1 MSDFDNDITTINIED
16 ELKQSYLD
24 YAMSVIVGRAL
35 PDVRDG
41 LKPVHRRVLFAMSE
55 LNNVYNRAYMKS
67 ARIVGDVIG
76 KYHPHGDTA
85 AYDTIVRM
93 AQTFNMR
100 YPLVDG
106 QGNFGSL
113 DGDSAA
119 AMRYTEIRMKKIA
132 HELLADLDKET
143 VDFTDNYDGTLQ
155 MPVVLPSKVPN
166 LLVNGSSGIAVGMAT
181 NIPPHNLTE
190 VVNACLALIDNPDI
204 DTDGLM
210 EHIQGPDF
218 PTGAIINGRAGIVMA
233 YRTGRGRIQVR
244 ARCEVFTDE
253 KTHRD
258 TIIIQEI
265 PFQLNRARLIERI
278 AELVKE
284 KKIEGISEL
293 RDESST
299 DTRIVIELRRG
310 EVGEVVL
317 NNLYA
322 QTQLQTVFGIN
333 IVALV
338 EGQPRVLNL
347 KEVLVAFVLH
357 RREVITRRTVFLL
370 RRARTRG
377 HILEGLAVALSNIDP
392 VIELIKSSANA
403 QEAKDRLIATSW
415 RSDNVQK
422 MLERAGPD
430 AARPDE
436 LDARYGLKENGD
448 YFLSPEQ
455 AQSILEMRLNRLT
468 GLEQQRLLSE
478 YEEIVS
484 TISELLI
491 ILNQPERLM
500 EIIREELTEIR
511 EEYGDERRTE
521 IIGTQEDLT
530 TEDLITEQDMVVTLS
545 NSGYAK
551 TQPITDYQA
560 QRRGGRGRSASA
572 VKDED
577 FIEHL
582 MVAST
587 HDTILCFTNKGKVY
601 WLRVFEIPVA
611 SRAARGRPLVNI
623 LPLGADERITAML
636 PVREYRDDQF
646 IFMATANGTVKK
658 TPLMEFARRRSSGL
672 IAIELDEDNTL
683 VGASI
688 TQGDSDV
695 MLFTSGGKA
704 IRFNESDVR
713 AMGRTARGV
722 RGVKLRQ
729 EQTLIALIIPQPDA
743 ELLIAS
749 ENGYGKRSN
758 LEDYSVIGRGG
769 QGVICMKVSERN
781 GPVVGV
787 IQIYS
792 GDEVILIS
800 DQGTLVRI
808 RGEEVSTQGRNTQGV
823 RLINLASDESLV
835 GLARVEEADLAEA
848 GLAEGADEA
857 DSVAAGTNT
866 PSSADSAGIE
876 GQSSVDD
883 SQAGIN
889 DDADS

>member
-41 LKPVHRRVLFAMSE
+41 LKPVHRRVLFAMNE
-55 LNNVYNRAYMKS
+55 LNNFYNRAYMKS

-76 KYHPHGDTA
+76 KYHPHSDTA

-155 MPVVLPSKVPN
+155 MPVVFPSKVPN

-190 VVNACLALIDNPDI
+190 VINACLALIENPHI

-244 ARCEVFTDE
+244 ARCEVLTDA

-258 TIIIQEI
+258 TIIIREI

-347 KEVLVAFVLH
+347 KEVLEAFVLH

-370 RRARTRG
+370 RRARSRG

-392 VIELIKSSANA
+392 VIELIKGSANA
-403 QEAKDRLIATSW
+403 QDARDALVATSW

-430 AARPDE
+430 AARPEE

-448 YFLSPEQ
+448 YFLSPDQ

-491 ILNQPERLM
+491 ILADPERLM
-500 EIIREELTEIR
+500 EIIREELTVIR

-587 HDTILCFTNKGKVY
+587 HDTILCFTNLGKVY

-623 LPLGADERITAML
+623 LPLGTDERITAML
-636 PVREYRDDQF
+636 PIKEYRDDQY

-658 TPLMEFARRRSSGL
+658 TPLMDFSRRRTSGL
-672 IAIELDEDNTL
+672 IAIELEDDNTL
-683 VGASI
+683 VGASL

-704 IRFNESDVR
+704 IRFAEADVR

-722 RGVKLRQ
+722 RGIKLKR
-729 EQTLIALIIPQPDA
+729 EQSLIALIIPQPGA

-749 ENGYGKRSN
+749 ENGYGKRSSID
-758 LEDYSVIGRGG
+758 DYSVIGRGG
-769 QGVICMKVSERN
+769 QGVICMKVSDRN
-781 GPVVGV
+781 GPVVSV
-787 IQIYS
+787 IQIYR

-823 RLINLASDESLV
+823 RLINLVKDESLV
-835 GLARVEEADLAEA
+835 GLARVEEADLVTEIDAEKSESA
-848 GLAEGADEA
+848 ALTGFGREA
-857 DSVAAGTNT
+857 SGDQ
-866 PSSADSAGIE
+866 SSADDSAGI
-876 GQSSVDD
+876 
-883 SQAGIN
+883 N
-889 DDADS
+889 DEAES